1 MKEILKYL
9 RTVNGYSQ
17 EKVAEAI
24 GLSRQ
29 SYNKYEAGTVVPSD
43 RTVASLAAFYHV
55 DEAFIKANKV
65 PAVPGQKT
73 PLYPN
78 VPDEL
83 LVVDEAEPAYAAD
96 TAAEKPVLPVPPRK
110 TRTRTYDAYFSHD
123 AIHVIG
129 GNSPYPYEEGQRLKV
144 IVEEETPEE
153 EQERKDAAWKAIQE
167 ILEKRPFTYEGK
179 DPDYDQMRYEAM
191 KEKYGPF

>member
-78 VPDEL
+78 VPDETL
-83 LVVDEAEPAYAAD
+83 TVDEAEPAYAAD
-96 TAAEKPVLPVPPRK
+96 TASEKPVLPVPPRK
-110 TRTRTYDAYFSHD
+110 VRARTYDAYFSHD

-153 EQERKDAAWKAIQE
+153 EQARKDAAWKAIQE

>member
-73 PLYPN
+73 PLYSD
-78 VPDEL
+78 VTDKL
-83 LVVDEAEPAYAAD
+83 LEVDEAEPAYAAD
-96 TAAEKPVLPVPPRK
+96 AASEKPVLPVPPRK
-110 TRTRTYDAYFSHD
+110 VRARTYDAYFSHD

-153 EQERKDAAWKAIQE
+153 EQARKDAAWKAIQE
-167 ILEKRPFTYEGK
+167 MIGK
-179 DPDYDQMRYEAM
+179 FRLPDELKDLSYDELRHRAM
-191 KEKYGPF
+191 EEKYGPF

>member
-73 PLYPN
+73 PLYPAM
-78 VPDEL
+78 PDKL
-83 LVVDEAEPAYAAD
+83 LEVDEAEPAYAAD

-110 TRTRTYDAYFSHD
+110 VRTLTYDAYFSHD

-153 EQERKDAAWKAIQE
+153 EQARKDAAWKAIQE
-167 ILEKRPFTYEGK
+167 MIGK
-179 DPDYDQMRYEAM
+179 FRLPDELKDLSYDELRHRAM
-191 KEKYGPF
+191 EEKYGPF

>member
-73 PLYPN
+73 PLYSD
-78 VPDEL
+78 VTDKL
-83 LVVDEAEPAYAAD
+83 LEVDEAEPAYAAD
-96 TAAEKPVLPVPPRK
+96 AASEKPVLPVPPRK
-110 TRTRTYDAYFSHD
+110 VRARTYDAYFSHD

-153 EQERKDAAWKAIQE
+153 EQARKDAAWKAIQE